1 MNFWC
6 GGWRGCNDEKVQGLR
21 SSGGFREV
29 VASGRES
36 GSTLFLAG
44 ISRSRLGLDPLFPC
58 SPPSPYSAKQPRPSK
73 KLQPTI
79 PFFSRSSPPRAA
91 TELPRSSHIHHN
103 HQYIDPKD
111 RNYDKSDSSEKKKK
125 LSPFELYP
133 VKVEQSLRGGKI
145 ATTQEGRQDPQPHR
159 PSNAQSQITP
169 TLPCPSPS

>member
-58 SPPSPYSAKQPRPSK
+58 SPRPRTQLSNQGQVKSYNQPSH
-73 KLQPTI
+73 
-79 PFFSRSSPPRAA
+79 FSPDPPPRAA

-133 VKVEQSLRGGKI
+133 VKLSRVFGEAK
-145 ATTQEGRQDPQPHR
+145 
-159 PSNAQSQITP
+159 
-169 TLPCPSPS
+169 